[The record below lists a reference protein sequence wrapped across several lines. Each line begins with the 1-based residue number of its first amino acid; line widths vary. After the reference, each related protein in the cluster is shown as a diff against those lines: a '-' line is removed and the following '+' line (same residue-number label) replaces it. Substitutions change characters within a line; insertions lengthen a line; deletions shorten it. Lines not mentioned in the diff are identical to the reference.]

1 MPLGKSSR
9 STGLGSAH
17 APVTSSDGGPVP
29 RFAFQRQTEIDTTNK
44 GKKKHILSTSS
55 LYTITAFSFSQK
67 FYEMEVIT
75 LISYMGT
82 WAPEHGQGACM
93 GS

>member
-1 MPLGKSSR
+1 M
-9 STGLGSAH
+9 
-17 APVTSSDGGPVP
+17 
-29 RFAFQRQTEIDTTNK
+29 
-44 GKKKHILSTSS
+44 KHILSTSS